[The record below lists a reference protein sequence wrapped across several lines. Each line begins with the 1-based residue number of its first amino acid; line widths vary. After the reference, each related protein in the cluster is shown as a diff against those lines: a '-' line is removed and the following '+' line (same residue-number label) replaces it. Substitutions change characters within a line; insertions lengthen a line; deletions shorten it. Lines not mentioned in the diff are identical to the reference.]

1 MEDKVYSLKL
11 VVKDQLV
18 YEKLEDWITEEFIGN
33 IALVEEEVKAP
44 HIHIAIFE
52 VSTWLDWVKIHRFHK
67 RNKECKIIPLLEPS
81 LIYTS
86 PLAIELKLN
95 SLLVKAVKKHKF
107 IRMLNQ
113 VIRGISSE
121 GHTLTRDSEI
131 FIGIHKEPK
140 NGNHTLPFQEA
151 FLRRLLSGDIKSE
164 ETLIQSRPLFPID
177 GLPNVV
183 CFIQGFIRCPALK
196 EEKKWHA
203 SMIIQDHFRKR
214 FREGGVTFLSYRKHL
229 LMLIRL
235 PAKYGSLKH
244 WKEGEESIL
253 DAIEGLEREYGIHLY
268 IGVGSIYR
276 EPLLLHHSYREAY
289 KARRTSPYR
298 RLSLRYYEE
307 ITKDQQ
313 IQKCTDY
320 IVHSCTDNLSIKQ
333 VAEQINFSV
342 PYFSKIFKQETGR
355 NFVEYVTFVRLQR
368 AVWLL
373 RHTNHTIEY
382 IAEELGFNTPNYFSG
397 TFKKYVGLSPREYR
411 GTEEIIFI

>member
-1 MEDKVYSLKL
+1 MDEKVYSLKL
-11 VVKDQLV
+11 VVRDQME
-18 YEKLEDWITEEFIGN
+18 YEKLEDWITEEFMGN
-33 IALVEEEVKAP
+33 ISLVEEEVKPP

-52 VSTWLDWVKIHRFHK
+52 VSTWHDWVKILRFHK

-81 LIYTS
+81 LLYTS
-86 PLAIELKLN
+86 PLAVELKLS

-107 IRMLNQ
+107 IRMLKQ
-113 VIRGISSE
+113 VIGGISSE
-121 GHTLTRDSEI
+121 GLVLTSDNV
-131 FIGIHKEPK
+131 IGLHQDPK
-140 NGNHTLPFQEA
+140 KGNHTFPFQEA
-151 FLRRLLSGDIKSE
+151 FLRRLLSGEINSE
-164 ETLIQSRPLFPID
+164 EELIQSRSLFPID

-183 CFIQGFIRCPALK
+183 CFIQGFTRYSSWK
-196 EEKKWHA
+196 EEQEWQA
-203 SMIIQDHFRKR
+203 SMIIQDHLRKR
-214 FREGGVTFLSYRKHL
+214 FHEDGVSFLSYRKHL
-229 LMLIRL
+229 LMLIRI
-235 PAKYGSLKH
+235 PSKYGSLKH
-244 WKEGEESIL
+244 WKQGEAGIL
-253 DAIEGLEREYGIHLY
+253 DAIGELEREYGIHLY
-268 IGVGSIYR
+268 FGVGSIYR
-276 EPLLLHHSYREAY
+276 EPLLLHQSYREAY
-289 KARRTSPYR
+289 KARRTSPYE

-320 IVHSCTDNLSIKQ
+320 IAHCCTDNLSIKQ

-342 PYFSKIFKQETGR
+342 PYFSRIFKQETGR

>member
-1 MEDKVYSLKL
+1 MDEKVYSMKL
-11 VVKDQLV
+11 VVRDQME
-18 YEKLEDWITEEFIGN
+18 YEKLEDWITEEFMGN
-33 IALVEEEVKAP
+33 IALVEEEVKP
-44 HIHIAIFE
+44 TYIHIAIFE
-52 VSTWLDWVKIHRFHK
+52 VSTWHDWVKIHRFHK
-67 RNKECKIIPLLEPS
+67 RNKECKIIPLLEPT
-81 LIYTS
+81 LLYTS
-86 PLAIELKLN
+86 PLAVELKLS
-95 SLLVKAVKKHKF
+95 SLIVKSVKKHKF
-107 IRMLNQ
+107 IRILKQ
-113 VIRGISSE
+113 VIGGISSE
-121 GHTLTRDSEI
+121 GHVLTSDNV
-131 FIGIHKEPK
+131 IGLHEEPK
-140 NGNHTLPFQEA
+140 KGNHMFPFQEA
-151 FLRRLLSGDIKSE
+151 FLRRLLSGEINSE
-164 ETLIQSRPLFPID
+164 EELIQSRSLFPVD
-177 GLPNVV
+177 GLPSVV
-183 CFIQGFIRCPALK
+183 CFIQGFIRCPSFQ
-196 EEKKWHA
+196 EEQEWHA

-214 FREGGVTFLSYRKHL
+214 FREGWVSFLSYRKHL
-229 LMLIRL
+229 LMLIRI
-235 PAKYGSLKH
+235 PSKYGSLKQ

-289 KARRTSPYR
+289 KARRTSPYE

-320 IVHSCTDNLSIKQ
+320 IAHCCTDNLSIKQ

-342 PYFSKIFKQETGR
+342 PYFSRFFKQETGR

-397 TFKKYVGLSPREYR
+397 TFKKYVGLPPREYR
-411 GTEEIIFI
+411 RTEEIIFI

>member
-1 MEDKVYSLKL
+1 MKL
-11 VVKDQLV
+11 VVKDQME
-18 YEKLEDWITEEFIGN
+18 YEKLEDWITEEFMGS
-33 IALVEEEVKAP
+33 IALVEEEVKP
-44 HIHIAIFE
+44 SHIHIAIFE
-52 VSTWLDWVKIHRFHK
+52 VSTWLDWVKIHRFQK
-67 RNKECKIIPLLEPS
+67 RHKECKIIPLLEPS
-81 LIYTS
+81 LLYTS
-86 PLAIELKLN
+86 PLAMELKLS

-107 IRMLNQ
+107 IRMLKQ
-113 VIRGISSE
+113 VIGGISSE
-121 GHTLTRDSEI
+121 GHILTSDNVM
-131 FIGIHKEPK
+131 GHHPEPK
-140 NGNHTLPFQEA
+140 KGNHMFPFQEA
-151 FLRRLLSGDIKSE
+151 FLRRLLSGEINSE
-164 ETLIQSRPLFPID
+164 EELIQSRPLFPMD

-183 CFIQGFIRCPALK
+183 CFIQGFTRCTSWK
-196 EEKKWHA
+196 EEHEWQA
-203 SMIIQDHFRKR
+203 SMVIQGHLRKR
-214 FREGGVTFLSYRKHL
+214 FQEEGVSFLSYRKHL
-229 LMLIRL
+229 LMLIRI
-235 PAKYGSLKH
+235 PSKYGSLKH
-244 WKEGEESIL
+244 WKQGEARIL
-253 DAIEGLEREYGIHLY
+253 DAIGELEREYGIHLY

-289 KARRTSPYR
+289 KARRTSPYE
-298 RLSLRYYEE
+298 RLTLRYYEE

-320 IVHSCTDNLSIKQ
+320 IAHCCTDNLSIKQ

-342 PYFSKIFKQETGR
+342 PYFSRIFKQETGR